1 MELCL
6 PFAQTLH
13 DPLIIGNPFGLTLVK
28 EKIILK
34 LVKMIRKA
42 LIQTIVTGGVKTVAV
57 GKLLGSILNTT
68 RISGVL

>member
-13 DPLIIGNPFGLTLVK
+13 DPLIIGNPFDLTLVK

-34 LVKMIRKA
+34 LVKVIRKA
-42 LIQTIVTGGVKTVAV
+42 LIQTIVTGGIKTCS
-57 GKLLGSILNTT
+57 GEKLGSILNTT
-68 RISGVL
+68 RIREDL